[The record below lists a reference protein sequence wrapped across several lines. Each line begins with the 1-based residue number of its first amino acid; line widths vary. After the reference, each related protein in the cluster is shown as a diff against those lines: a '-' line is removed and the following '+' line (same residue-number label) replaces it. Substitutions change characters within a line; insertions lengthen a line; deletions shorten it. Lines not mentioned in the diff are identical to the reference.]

1 MASTSGIWIMS
12 LFACSLLI
20 GSCGK
25 DDNNPQKAAQGAPQQ
40 FAGTLRVRI
49 TPEAPTVASDLKAVF
64 NNGNGVT
71 CTWKKNGTVL
81 ENEDGSTLNH
91 ERFAKHDSI
100 TATILKGNE
109 QGSATVI
116 IGNSPPKVAS
126 VSTEPAVISAGVD
139 ITATAAASDPD
150 GDQVALDYTW
160 NVNGNDIPER
170 GPVLK
175 GSMFKK
181 GDRVFLT
188 VAPSDG
194 EGAGHA
200 FTRVF
205 TVPDTCPVFTST
217 PPSHFKGTVYTYHAV
232 AVDPDGDA
240 VTYLLGSAPRGMSID
255 AKTGMVTWQPQPGDV
270 GTHMIEITAIDP
282 EGGKTTQKYSIT
294 IE

>member
-1 MASTSGIWIMS
+1 MASTGGFWIIG
-12 LFACSLLI
+12 LIACSLLI

-25 DDNNPQKAAQGAPQQ
+25 DDNGPRKAAQGTPQQ
-40 FAGTLRVRI
+40 FAGALRVRI

-81 ENEDGSTLNH
+81 ENEDGATLNH

-100 TATILKGNE
+100 TVTIRKGNE

-116 IGNSPPKVAS
+116 IGNAPPKVTS
-126 VSTEPAVISAGVD
+126 VSTEPAVICAGVD
-139 ITATAAASDPD
+139 ITAAAVASDPD

-160 NVNGNDIPER
+160 NVNGDDIPEG

-175 GSMFKK
+175 GSIFKR
-181 GDRVFLT
+181 GDRVSIS
-188 VAPSDG
+188 VAPSDD
-194 EGAGHA
+194 EGAGPV

-205 TVPDTCPVFTST
+205 TVPDANPVFTSI
-217 PPSHFKGTVYTYHAV
+217 PPSHFKGAVYTYHAI
-232 AVDPDGDA
+232 AVDPDGDE

-255 AKTGMVTWQPQPGDV
+255 AKTGMVTWQPQSGDI
-270 GTHMIEITAIDP
+270 GAHMIEITAKDP

-294 IE
+294 IK